1 MSTASATKITYQGRE
16 VRVIARDSDPQ
27 ARWWIVFVDDPDR
40 DAFVL
45 PSELV
50 YA

>member
-1 MSTASATKITYQGRE
+1 MSTASAVKVTYQGRE
-16 VRVIARDSDPQ
+16 VRILAADPDPRARV
-27 ARWWIVFVDDPDR
+27 WICFVDNPDR

-45 PSELV
+45 ASELV